1 MSALDERAL
10 VGSLLW
16 LDVEQGRHV
25 RALFDR
31 HDLEDERHKVVV
43 DLVDG
48 FLADGVRP
56 DPAALFAAA
65 RTAAAVMA
73 DLPQRTDPEA
83 QLGKFGAYLA
93 ELFGAA
99 SHPLM
104 AHVYAAGVV
113 EAGVRRRITEAG
125 QRLIQAASNDLAT
138 TLTITTTEIQALAMC
153 IGRIRQGASA

>member
-1 MSALDERAL
+1 MSLDERAL

-31 HDLEDERHKVVV
+31 HDLEDERHKVIV

-65 RTAAAVMA
+65 RTLGTV
-73 DLPQRTDPEA
+73 PEA
-83 QLGKFGAYLA
+83 QLGKLGALMA
-93 ELFGAA
+93 ELYGEV

-138 TLTITTTEIQALAMC
+138 TLTITTTEIQSLAMC